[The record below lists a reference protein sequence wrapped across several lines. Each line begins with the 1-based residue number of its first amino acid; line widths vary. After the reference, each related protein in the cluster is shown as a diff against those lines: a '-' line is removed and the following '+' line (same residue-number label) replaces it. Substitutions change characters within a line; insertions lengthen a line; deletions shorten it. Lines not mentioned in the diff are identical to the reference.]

1 MFEEYAAWAQA
12 GSARSVQAFAIHL
25 SSYKTLRLSRQALA
39 KSVAPARLIPTLQ
52 SLVDAGALAGFSE
65 VGNEVLVWGDLT
77 ALEVALERAEVNPP
91 DGDTWAMWRG
101 SVLNGDQRADYF
113 RAADRF
119 THRWGFR
126 RLSSKQRAI
135 WRLHAAGLT
144 RRRIQLE
151 LGVTLE
157 QVRLALHAGRLA
169 AGLPRTVSNMP
180 RGGDPYPGLPK
191 LRQYE
196 GRYRRLPDAKCA
208 SLGCPNPERR
218 WGLCNTCSQAAWLRW
233 RRAERR
239 KVG

>member
-1 MFEEYAAWAQA
+1 M
-12 GSARSVQAFAIHL
+12 
-25 SSYKTLRLSRQALA
+25 
-39 KSVAPARLIPTLQ
+39 
-52 SLVDAGALAGFSE
+52 DAGALAGFSE
-65 VGNEVLVWGDLT
+65 AGAEVLVWGDLT
-77 ALEVALERAEVNPP
+77 SLEVALERCDSQTKPGLPIHEA
-91 DGDTWAMWRG
+91 TSQSLSRYIYI
-101 SVLNGDQRADYF
+101 DQRADYF

-126 RLSSKQRAI
+126 KLSARRRAI
-135 WRLHAAGLT
+135 WRLHAEGLT
-144 RRRIQLE
+144 RKQIQLK

-169 AGLPRTVSNMP
+169 AGLPRTVSSMP
-180 RGGDPYPGLPK
+180 RNNNPYPGLPK

-208 SLGCPNPERR
+208 SLGCSNPERR